1 MTQAVVLARHP
12 EGAVTEHD
20 FEVIEMPVRDCP
32 AGYFR
37 TRNRVISLD
46 AGFRQWMTAGAGDNY
61 LTGMQVGDPVQSIVL
76 GEVME
81 SQHAEYPVGTFV
93 SARTAWEESSLLD
106 GSDLCSA
113 LIVDEAIPLHQ
124 YMGIL
129 GPTGM
134 TAWVG
139 LYEIG
144 RPKPGETVVVSASG
158 GAVGTVV
165 GQLAKSEGC
174 RVIGFTSTREKA
186 QWLETEVGY
195 DRVIDRETQPH
206 LASALA
212 AAAPEGI
219 DIFFDNVGGNAL
231 NVAMGQLREQ
241 ARLVL
246 CGAISQYES
255 AVQPLTNSWE
265 LITKRAKMEGFMFS
279 DYVEAFPA
287 IAEDIRARLARGEAK
302 SYDAV
307 YHGIEQTPRAFCDMM
322 HGISRG
328 KCLVTL
334 D

>member
-1 MTQAVVLARHP
+1 M
-12 EGAVTEHD
+12 
-20 FEVIEMPVRDCP
+20 
-32 AGYFR
+32 
-37 TRNRVISLD
+37 
-46 AGFRQWMTAGAGDNY
+46 
-61 LTGMQVGDPVQSIVL
+61 L
-76 GEVME
+76 GEVIE

-144 RPKPGETVVVSASG
+144 RPKPGETVVVSAAG

-186 QWLETEVGY
+186 QWLENEVGY
-195 DRVIDRETQPH
+195 DRVLDRETQPH

-212 AAAPEGI
+212 AAAP
-219 DIFFDNVGGNAL
+219 
-231 NVAMGQLREQ
+231 
-241 ARLVL
+241 
-246 CGAISQYES
+246 
-255 AVQPLTNSWE
+255 
-265 LITKRAKMEGFMFS
+265 
-279 DYVEAFPA
+279 
-287 IAEDIRARLARGEAK
+287 
-302 SYDAV
+302 
-307 YHGIEQTPRAFCDMM
+307 
-322 HGISRG
+322 
-328 KCLVTL
+328 
-334 D
+334 